1 MAKLRNAQC
10 VMLNVQLRIKNYT
23 LNIPWKHELRFT
35 RSARSCGFA
44 ANLYELC
51 GLRGLTQALIVVVLS
66 LSVGTSFAQA
76 ESPKNI
82 QEHGNAM
89 LRDAEEMVMHGG
101 MGDGKA
107 IVHHCGEVAKHAEAI
122 LKALPLTDEH
132 GKEAVPHLQEAI
144 KQCKRV
150 AEMGDKVDPGAS
162 LNPATKARA
171 AAREA
176 MKHLNA
182 LRDGGA

>member
-1 MAKLRNAQC
+1 M
-10 VMLNVQLRIKNYT
+10 
-23 LNIPWKHELRFT
+23 
-35 RSARSCGFA
+35 
-44 ANLYELC
+44 
-51 GLRGLTQALIVVVLS
+51 VVLS

-76 ESPKNI
+76 GPPKDL
-82 QEHGNAM
+82 QDHGKAM

-122 LKALPLTDEH
+122 LKALPPTDEH
-132 GKEAVPHLQEAI
+132 GKEAAPHLQDAI
-144 KQCKRV
+144 RYCKRV

-171 AAREA
+171 AARDA
-176 MKHLNA
+176 MKHISVMKES
-182 LRDGGA
+182 GT

>member
-1 MAKLRNAQC
+1 
-10 VMLNVQLRIKNYT
+10 MLNLQLCVKKYAQ
-23 LNIPWKHELRFT
+23 LMRFK
-35 RSARSCGFA
+35 
-44 ANLYELC
+44 
-51 GLRGLTQALIVVVLS
+51 QALIVVVLS
-66 LSVGTSFAQA
+66 LFAVPFFVQA

-82 QEHGNAM
+82 QDRGKAM

-107 IVHHCGEVAKHAEAI
+107 IVHHCGEVTNHAEAI

-162 LNPATKARA
+162 LNPAAKARA
-171 AAREA
+171 SAREA
-176 MKHLNA
+176 MKHLMAMKDN
-182 LRDGGA
+182 GA

>member
-1 MAKLRNAQC
+1 M
-10 VMLNVQLRIKNYT
+10 
-23 LNIPWKHELRFT
+23 NIPSLIIVT
-35 RSARSCGFA
+35 
-44 ANLYELC
+44 
-51 GLRGLTQALIVVVLS
+51 LTLF
-66 LSVGTSFAQA
+66 VGASFAQA
-76 ESPKNI
+76 ESPKDI
-82 QEHGNAM
+82 QDRGKAM

-122 LKALPLTDEH
+122 LKSLPLTDKH
-132 GKEAVPHLQEAI
+132 GKEAMPHLQEAI

-162 LNPATKARA
+162 LNPAAKARA

-176 MKHLNA
+176 MKHLME
-182 LRDGGA
+182 LKSEG

>member
-1 MAKLRNAQC
+1 M
-10 VMLNVQLRIKNYT
+10 
-23 LNIPWKHELRFT
+23 
-35 RSARSCGFA
+35 GFK
-44 ANLYELC
+44 
-51 GLRGLTQALIVVVLS
+51 QALISIALS
-66 LSVGTSFAQA
+66 RSVGVPFVRA

-82 QEHGNAM
+82 QDGGKAM

-107 IVHHCGEVAKHAEAI
+107 IVHHGGEVAKHAEAI
-122 LKALPLTDEH
+122 LKSLPLTDEH
-132 GKEAVPHLQEAI
+132 GKEAVPHLQETI
-144 KQCKRV
+144 KQCKWV

-162 LNPATKARA
+162 LNPAAKARA

-176 MKHLNA
+176 IKHLSA

>member
-1 MAKLRNAQC
+1 MNTMQ
-10 VMLNVQLRIKNYT
+10 VIGP
-23 LNIPWKHELRFT
+23 I
-35 RSARSCGFA
+35 
-44 ANLYELC
+44 
-51 GLRGLTQALIVVVLS
+51 VLS
-66 LSVGTSFAQA
+66 LFVEAAVVSAGP
-76 ESPKNI
+76 PKAI
-82 QEHGNAM
+82 EDHGQAM

-122 LKALPLTDEH
+122 LKVLPAADEH
-132 GKEAVPHLQEAI
+132 GKAATPYLQEAVTY
-144 KQCKRV
+144 CRRV

-176 MKHLNA
+176 MKHLSA
-182 LRDGGA
+182 MRDSGA

>member
-1 MAKLRNAQC
+1 MGVKR
-10 VMLNVQLRIKNYT
+10 
-23 LNIPWKHELRFT
+23 
-35 RSARSCGFA
+35 
-44 ANLYELC
+44 
-51 GLRGLTQALIVVVLS
+51 ALIIVILS
-66 LSVGTSFAQA
+66 LSAGTSFAQA
-76 ESPKNI
+76 ESPKSI
-82 QEHGNAM
+82 QDRGRAM

-107 IVHHCGEVAKHAEAI
+107 IVHHCGEVAKNAEAI

-162 LNPATKARA
+162 LNPAAKARA
-171 AAREA
+171 AVREA
-176 MKHLNA
+176 VKHLNA